1 MKNKVPSRFHRAPT
15 HTSVHAPEAGPPVP
29 VEQFAE
35 IFDAKTVHLTSRVQR
50 FYARLA
56 GMVESSDLEL
66 HTAIRADAAQLP
78 TGTKRPTSGR
88 IVRDR
93 TRRANMADQPR
104 LPQADRSQSTPAAAA
119 GRTRRTVGVVV

>member
-35 IFDAKTVHLTSRVQR
+35 ILDAKTVHLTSRVQR
-50 FYARLA
+50 SYARLA

-78 TGTKRPTSGR
+78 TGTIVQRPDGLFEFERAAR
-88 IVRDR
+88 IWLISPDC
-93 TRRANMADQPR
+93 RRLIGVKAHQRPQPVE
-104 LPQADRSQSTPAAAA
+104 PDGPSA
-119 GRTRRTVGVVV
+119 